1 MRYESSE
8 PLPKTMQAVVCHGP
22 EDYRLEERDVPEP
35 GPGEV
40 IISVSSVGIC
50 ASDIAC
56 YLGTPGYWPIGDYE
70 GYVQPPVIA
79 GHEFVGK
86 VVALGEGA
94 GGKYNLALGDTA
106 VSEQITPCWECRF
119 CKRGQYWM
127 CHTPE
132 IYGFRKKAQG
142 AMAEF
147 MRFPANAIN
156 HKIPDNVPIDH
167 AVYIEPL
174 SCAIHAVERGNIQF
188 EDTVVIAGAGPIGL
202 GMIAAA
208 KLKSPRQLIVTDL
221 NDHRLEIAKKA
232 GADIVL
238 NAGKT
243 DVIDEVRKLTEGYGC
258 DVFIEASGS
267 GIAVEQ
273 GLEMIR
279 NLGTFVV
286 FGVFKKPVTV
296 DWSVIGDRKELDIKG
311 AHLGPYCYPIAIDML
326 AKGLLPMDEIISD
339 TLALEDYQHGF
350 DMVTSGAGSVKVALK
365 PRL

>member
-1 MRYESSE
+1 MGIEAQKQ
-8 PLPKTMQAVVCHGP
+8 LPETMQAVVCHGP
-22 EDYRLEERDVPEP
+22 EDYRLEELEVPRA

-40 IISVSSVGIC
+40 VIKVHSVGIC
-50 ASDIAC
+50 ASDAAC
-56 YLGTPGYWPIGDYE
+56 YLGTPGYWPVDNYE

-94 GGKYNLALGDTA
+94 GKKYGLALGDTA
-106 VSEQITPCWECRF
+106 VSEQVTPCWDCRF

-127 CHTPE
+127 CQSPE
-132 IYGFRKKAQG
+132 IYGFRTKAQG
-142 AMAEF
+142 AMAQY
-147 MRFPANAIN
+147 MKFPANAIN
-156 HKIPDNVPIDH
+156 HKVPDSVPIDH
-167 AVYIEPL
+167 AVFIEPL
-174 SCAIHAVERGNIQF
+174 SCAIHAVERGDIQF

-208 KLKSPRQLIVTDL
+208 KLKNPKQLIVTDL
-221 NDHRLEIAKKA
+221 NEDRLSLAKKV
-232 GADIVL
+232 GADYVF
-238 NAGKT
+238 NPT
-243 DVIDEVRKLTEGYGC
+243 NDNVVEEVRNLTEGYGC

-267 GIAVEQ
+267 GPAVEQ

-296 DWSVIGDRKELDIKG
+296 DWSVIGDRKELTIKG

-326 AKGLLPMDEIISD
+326 SKGLLPMDDIVSH
-339 TLALEDYQHGF
+339 TLPLEDFQSGF

-365 PRL
+365 PNG